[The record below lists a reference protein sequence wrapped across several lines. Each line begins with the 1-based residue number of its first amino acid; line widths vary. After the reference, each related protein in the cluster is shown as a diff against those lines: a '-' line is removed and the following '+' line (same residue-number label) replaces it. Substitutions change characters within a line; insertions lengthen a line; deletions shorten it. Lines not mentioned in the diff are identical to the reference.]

1 MDILVKITWLCDLW
15 LQSYGALNFV
25 QFFFLGLPCTTLDG
39 LRSFYEV
46 QDGCR
51 PPTWICWWSRRTI
64 HEGRFMMGIS
74 CENFVMIG
82 LVLSS
87 YKDLNILLLRLE
99 SPIHV
104 QKLFLGRGVAPKFST
119 SFRPPFNMPM
129 PVGWYIVRAVQE
141 ASHC

>member
-1 MDILVKITWLCDLW
+1 
-15 LQSYGALNFV
+15 
-25 QFFFLGLPCTTLDG
+25 
-39 LRSFYEV
+39 
-46 QDGCR
+46 
-51 PPTWICWWSRRTI
+51 
-64 HEGRFMMGIS
+64 MMGIS

-119 SFRPPFNMPM
+119 SFRPSNSSGCSSF
-129 PVGWYIVRAVQE
+129 GKAVPLKRIWGTE
-141 ASHC
+141 VS